1 MAALNFGST
10 HLQAGSDGLDDDD
23 VAALRRALQE
33 DDEVEEEEAP
43 SSRDGNA
50 ADADANPAPPPRL
63 FDRAF
68 AAHAL
73 TPELAQRLCVPESE
87 RLRWAPRAALG
98 DMLRHALSAQGGRGG
113 PGGAADAPAQPAQ
126 PPRPLRTAELSL
138 WFSCVDA
145 ERGGALVSLAEYRR
159 GVEALR
165 ARVAAGGGQRRRAL
179 IAPPPASTPPR
190 GRAKR
195 AATDVTRGAGEGTS
209 MAAAFG
215 ELVARHARW

>member
-10 HLQAGSDGLDDDD
+10 RLQAGSDGLDDDD
-23 VAALRRALQE
+23 DLAALRRALQE
-33 DDEVEEEEAP
+33 DEEVEEQAP

-50 ADADANPAPPPRL
+50 DGANANPASRL

-73 TPELAQRLCVPESE
+73 TPELAQRLCVRESE
-87 RLRWAPRAALG
+87 RLSWAPRAALG
-98 DMLRHALSAQGGRGG
+98 DMLRHALSAQGKGG
-113 PGGAADAPAQPAQ
+113 GDDASAASAATAQP
-126 PPRPLRTAELSL
+126 PPRPLRAAELSL

-165 ARVAAGGGQRRRAL
+165 ARVAAGGKQRHRAVL
-179 IAPPPASTPPR
+179 PPPPVSTPPR
-190 GRAKR
+190 GRVK
-195 AATDVTRGAGEGTS
+195 TDVTRGAGEGTS